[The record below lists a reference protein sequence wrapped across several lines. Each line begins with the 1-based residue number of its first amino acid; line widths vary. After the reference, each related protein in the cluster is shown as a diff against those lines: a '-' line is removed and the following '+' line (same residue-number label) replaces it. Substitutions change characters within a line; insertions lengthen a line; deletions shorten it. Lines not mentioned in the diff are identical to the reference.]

1 MKVGDLVK
9 VRRMSGLYKPLLGM
23 IVEIKE
29 YADPI
34 GKPVNMA
41 IVKPFSGPI
50 QPAHPSDV
58 EVINESR

>member
-1 MKVGDLVK
+1 MNVGDLVK

-23 IVEIKE
+23 IVEIKKDE
-29 YADPI
+29 YNC
-34 GKPVNMA
+34 VA

-58 EVINESR
+58 EVISASR

>member
-1 MKVGDLVK
+1 MKIGDLVK

-29 YADPI
+29 YAD
-34 GKPVNMA
+34 VDMA

-58 EVINESR
+58 EVISASR

>member
-1 MKVGDLVK
+1 MKIGDLVK

-23 IVEIKE
+23 IVEIKKDE
-29 YADPI
+29 YNC
-34 GKPVNMA
+34 VA

-58 EVINESR
+58 SVISASQ

>member
-1 MKVGDLVK
+1 MKIGDLVK

-23 IVEIKE
+23 IVEIKKDE
-29 YADPI
+29 YNC
-34 GKPVNMA
+34 VA

-58 EVINESR
+58 EVISASR

>member
-9 VRRMSGLYKPLLGM
+9 VRRMSGLYTPLFGM
-23 IVEIKE
+23 IVEIKKDE
-29 YADPI
+29 CNC
-34 GKPVNMA
+34 VA

-58 EVINESR
+58 EVISESR

>member
-1 MKVGDLVK
+1 MRVGDLVK

-23 IVEIKE
+23 IVEIKKDD
-29 YADPI
+29 YNC
-34 GKPVNMA
+34 VA

-58 EVINESR
+58 EVISASR